1 MSVERNM
8 PNSPGS
14 VQNRLTPRTPAVPG
28 CSFANVRDRLQRAG
42 LRPTRQRIAIGWLL
56 FGKGDRHVTA
66 EKLFDEARAGKVH
79 MSLATVY
86 NTLHQFSEASLLR
99 EIALYGSTVWYDTN
113 TGPHF
118 HFYLADSDELIDIPQ
133 ELVSALPLPPAPE
146 GMEILGVDMIVRVR
160 SSAPV

>member
-1 MSVERNM
+1 MSYRQEM
-8 PNSPGS
+8 
-14 VQNRLTPRTPAVPG
+14 TPRQYARPVAAPG

-66 EKLFDEARAGKVH
+66 EKLFDEVRAGKVH

-86 NTLHQFSEASLLR
+86 NTLHQFSEAGLLR

-113 TGPHF
+113 TGPHY
-118 HFYLADSDELIDIPQ
+118 HFYIADRDELLDIPDSM
-133 ELVSALPLPPAPE
+133 VGALALPPAPE
-146 GMEILGVDMIVRVR
+146 GMEILGVDMIVRVK
-160 SSAPV
+160 SSAAK